1 MRPQGSRWCLG
12 WIFFTKARKTM
23 AMTDLMHGK
32 KGLIVGVA
40 NERSLAWG
48 IAQALH
54 QHGAELA
61 FTYFDKIPK
70 FAERLAT
77 MAAEVGS
84 THVFPMDIAD
94 EKSIANVMLDVNKLW
109 GEIDF
114 VVHAVAFADKDELRG
129 RFKDTTQAHFAQSL
143 ETSAYSLI
151 SLTRQAMPLM
161 KKGGSILTLSYY
173 GAEKVVPNYNVM
185 GVAKAALEANVRY
198 LAADVGKDNIRVNAL
213 SAGPVKTLAASG
225 IGDFKAM
232 LNHHEAT
239 APLKRLTSLQDVGG
253 AAVYLLSDLAQGVTG
268 EVHYVDGGANIL
280 GPTPLS

>member
-1 MRPQGSRWCLG
+1 
-12 WIFFTKARKTM
+12 
-23 AMTDLMHGK
+23 MHGK

-48 IAQALH
+48 IAKALH
-54 QHGAELA
+54 EHGAELA
-61 FTYFDKIPK
+61 FTYYDKIPK

-198 LAADVGKDNIRVNAL
+198 LAADVGQDNIRVNAL